1 MTSNLR
7 ELLATADAF
16 APRHIGPTASD
27 IQLMLEAIQA
37 DSMETLISETVP
49 QSILRTQDLE
59 LPEALSEPEVIE
71 HLRSIADL
79 NQLHRSHIGMGYY
92 DCITPAVI
100 QRNVLENPGWY
111 TQYTPYQAEIAQ
123 GRLEALLNFQ
133 TMVAELTGLPMT
145 NSSLLDEGTA
155 AADMAICYAATR
167 GKRKRFFIA
176 ERCHPQ
182 TIEVVK
188 TRAEP
193 IGIEVVI
200 GSPND
205 VDISDGSFCGIL
217 LQYPDTYGAVN
228 DPSPILNAAR
238 DAGTLS
244 ILATDL
250 LALTLLRPPGELGAD
265 IAVGSAQ
272 RFGVPMGGGGPHAG
286 FLATHDTHR
295 RIMPG
300 RIIGVSKD
308 SHGEMAYRLTL
319 QTREQHIRR
328 DRATSN
334 ICTAQVLLAVMPA
347 CTPFIMVRAASPR
360 SPTER
365 GV

>member
-1 MTSNLR
+1 M
-7 ELLATADAF
+7 
-16 APRHIGPTASD
+16 
-27 IQLMLEAIQA
+27 
-37 DSMETLISETVP
+37 
-49 QSILRTQDLE
+49 
-59 LPEALSEPEVIE
+59 
-71 HLRSIADL
+71 
-79 NQLHRSHIGMGYY
+79 
-92 DCITPAVI
+92 
-100 QRNVLENPGWY
+100 
-111 TQYTPYQAEIAQ
+111 
-123 GRLEALLNFQ
+123 
-133 TMVAELTGLPMT
+133 
-145 NSSLLDEGTA
+145 
-155 AADMAICYAATR
+155 
-167 GKRKRFFIA
+167 
-176 ERCHPQ
+176 
-182 TIEVVK
+182 
-188 TRAEP
+188 
-193 IGIEVVI
+193 VI

-308 SHGEMAYRLTL
+308 HYEWPSANPAN
-319 QTREQHIRR
+319 TRTTYS
-328 DRATSN
+328 DRATTIFNSAGAPRSHGQHN
-334 ICTAQVLLAVMPA
+334 A
-347 CTPFIMVRAASPR
+347 FIMVRAASTR
-360 SPTER
+360 SPTE
-365 GV
+365 